1 MAISR
6 RELLGVVAAG
16 TALAQDQPPGPNVPR
31 PRTPPKPRSTPEVC
45 LFSQHLLKI
54 EYQQLGLIL
63 KDLGFDGCN
72 LAIIPG
78 AHVPPEKAGSDLM
91 REIEA
96 VAGVGLDVP
105 IMTTSANSANDMNGR
120 QVLAIAG
127 FMQVP
132 LIRSGVWRYGAG
144 DPEARVIEVQREV
157 LSFASLCRA
166 YNIGLCLPNLT
177 GDAVGAALWDYSTM
191 LRGVDPRFVGYDFDP
206 GCATQA
212 GGPEGAVNELR
223 VALPRLKAVT
233 VSDALWTKDG
243 MQWKVTPCPL
253 GEGSVDW
260 TKFFGTLAKA
270 KFVGPLTLEM
280 RYQPANELNAM
291 RKDLEFIRKQ
301 IAAAYGSAG

>member
-6 RELLGVVAAG
+6 RELLGAMTAV
-16 TALAQDQPPGPNVPR
+16 TALAQDQPPGPRVPR
-31 PRTPPKPRSTPEVC
+31 PRTPPKPRTTPEVC
-45 LFSQHLLKI
+45 LFSPHLIKI

-72 LAIIPG
+72 LAVIPG
-78 AHVPPEKAGSDLM
+78 AHVPPEKANSDLM

-96 VAGVGLDVP
+96 VAGVGLDIP
-105 IMTTSANSANDMNGR
+105 IITTSTNSANDMFGR

-132 LIRSGVWRYGAG
+132 LIRCAPWRYGSA
-144 DPEARVIEVQREV
+144 DPEARIAEVQREV
-157 LSFASLCRA
+157 LNFASVCRA
-166 YNIGLCLPNLT
+166 YNIGLCLPNSA
-177 GDAVGAALWDYSTM
+177 GDTVGAAVWDYAAM

-206 GCATQA
+206 GAATQA
-212 GGPEGAVNELR
+212 GGPEGALNALR
-223 VALPRLKAVT
+223 IALPRLKAVT
-233 VSDALWTKDG
+233 VTDAVWTKEG
-243 MQWKVTPCPL
+243 TQWRVAPCPL

-260 TKFFGTLAKA
+260 PKFFGTLAKA

-280 RYQPANELNAM
+280 RYQPANELSAM
-291 RKDLEFIRKQ
+291 RKDLEFIRNQ